1 MIRENKQVDCQLGS
15 VLHRLDGKKHGEKR
29 EGGGELREEDE
40 KRKTGKKCHLFFVFF
55 WGGGHK
61 I

>member
-1 MIRENKQVDCQLGS
+1 MDCQLGS

-55 WGGGHK
+55 LGWGA
-61 I
+61 